1 MSSYPYLYRD
11 PTSTGNRMSASWSC
25 WVKRWGTE
33 GTFWVFNGG
42 HTKDNT
48 THLRWTNG
56 GFLEFFDRQGTD
68 STTEQVR
75 WDCQVLDPSNWHHI
89 LLSIDTTHSGNTG
102 DERVKLY
109 VNGVRL
115 NRAPSSTLL
124 NNSQDVNTP
133 GHNQHFH
140 HLNNSGKRH
149 YFAALMD
156 NSLLSTRG
164 VNFCDCFY
172 VDGVGL
178 SPDVFGYYKDGY
190 GITNAGRFGRNTDV
204 RQGYW
209 TPKKPSVIKAG
220 IKQRGGFGP
229 NGFYLPFN
237 SNNNPGADFHCT
249 PNTILKLKED
259 LAQPKAE
266 IDGDP
271 KVAVRDDPFGAYCQL
286 ALPLV
291 YNGLVDGYGDY
302 SHLIRGDGYPKTV
315 SLLDDVKF
323 TNEGTNFTA
332 SYYGSAAR
340 FDGTGDYLQVNEY
353 EGGFDIGTKDFT
365 VECWCF
371 HTGGSDDTIISN
383 TAGWTFTYGVAGY
396 LRFYMANG
404 SNQVDA
410 VKAYVSN
417 QWVHC
422 VVERYNGVITF
433 YQNGAAVGQHAYTH
447 SIANSSTTTQIGKF
461 HSGTVQY
468 WDGYLQDLRVYIGV
482 AKYKGG
488 FDCVRPWV
496 PQNFGT
502 LQNGIL
508 ANAWRVTK
516 DAPGRN
522 WPLLNDRQDITDDQG
537 SGSNDVA
544 AVYYNG
550 GLSTRLDGDTSAAKG
565 TMGVSSGKWYWEVRL
580 DDNNSSPGV
589 GIVAAGSQLNSF
601 TGSGK
606 GVSYEPR
613 DDRFRKNGSNVYDGS
628 NNHQSDGII
637 IGVALDKDKGIVRFF
652 TDGNEQAGSPVT
664 GVNDLAEVHLPDFW
678 TWNDGQDNDFTVN
691 FGQNPSFC
699 GQETAGTYRDESGEG
714 LFMYEPPAGH
724 IAMCQKNMPAPAI
737 PNPTDH
743 FQPVLYEGDNSDG
756 RKINLP
762 FRPDMIWFKA
772 RSTVVSHVLCDVN
785 RGVKSHLNPD
795 SNGAESGTTGTPY
808 LRSFDDDGFTLSDG
822 SVSGGNT
829 ANRHYVAYCFRAGGN
844 SKDFNIDGVGY
855 DSLEEMPITLDYTS
869 NGITVQKL
877 SVNTKAGFSMI
888 KYQGGPNGAS
898 DKIPHGLGKQCDF
911 VMQKRLQ
918 SGHWIC
924 KHHWNDNNEGFLSD
938 GDGAEFNFISA
949 TSQGGIANLT
959 SSVHHIEPVAGTTNA
974 NNVNPNNNDC
984 VAYMWAEIEGYSK
997 FGQFYG
1003 NGDADGTFVYTGFKP
1018 AFVMI
1023 KNINSGR
1030 SWRMYDTARE
1040 PQSEVSSILY
1050 MDTNAA
1056 ETATSHPVKMF
1067 ANGFK
1072 PHGTF
1077 QEINEANERMLYVA
1091 FAESPYNYTNGAL

>member
-11 PTSTGNRMSASWSC
+11 PTSGGNRMSASWSC
-25 WVKRWGTE
+25 WVKRWGHE
-33 GTFWVFNGG
+33 GTFWIFNGG
-42 HTKDNT
+42 GTKDNT

-56 GFLEFFDRQGTD
+56 GFFEFMDRQGTD
-68 STTEQVR
+68 STTEQIR
-75 WDCQVLDPSNWHHI
+75 WDCQVTDPSNWHHV
-89 LLSIDTTHSGNTG
+89 LLSIDTTHSGQAGEQRIN
-102 DERVKLY
+102 LY

-115 NRAPSSTLL
+115 NRAPSTTLL
-124 NNSQDVNTP
+124 NNSQNVNTP
-133 GHNQHFH
+133 AHNQHFRD
-140 HLNNSGKRH
+140 LNTSGDRH
-149 YFAALMD
+149 YFCGLMD
-156 NSLLSTRG
+156 NSLLTQRG

-209 TPKKPSVIKAG
+209 APKKPSAIKQG

-271 KVAVRDDPFGAYCQL
+271 KEAVRDDPFGAYCRL

-291 YNGLVDGYGDY
+291 YDGLVGGYGDY
-302 SHLIRGDGYPKTV
+302 SHLIRGAGSAQTV
-315 SLLDDVKF
+315 TLLGDTKF
-323 TNEGTNFTA
+323 KNDGTNFCA

-340 FDGTGDYLQVNEY
+340 FDSNGDYLQVSNSS
-353 EGGFDIGTKDFT
+353 GNLNIGTKDFT

-371 HTGGSDDTIISN
+371 HQGGSDDTIISD
-383 TAGWTFTYGVAGY
+383 TTGWTFTYGVSGY

-410 VKAYVSN
+410 NKAYVSN

-422 VVERYNGVITF
+422 VVERYNGRLTF
-433 YQNGAAVGQHAYTH
+433 YQNGAAVGDHAYAH
-447 SIANSSTTTQIGKF
+447 NIANNSATTQVGKY

-468 WDGYLQDLRVYIGV
+468 WDGYLQDLRVYVGE

-508 ANAWRVTK
+508 ANAWRTTK
-516 DAPGRN
+516 DVPGNN
-522 WPLLNDRQDITDDQG
+522 WPLLNDLQDITDDQG

-550 GLSTRLDGDTSAAKG
+550 GLSTRLDGDTSGAKG
-565 TMGVSSGKWYWEVRL
+565 TMGVSSGKWYWEVRY
-580 DDNNSSPGV
+580 DDANSSPGH

-601 TGSGK
+601 AASGK
-606 GVSYEPR
+606 GVSYEPPG
-613 DDRFRKNGSNVYDGS
+613 DRFYKAGSSWYDGS
-628 NNHQSDGII
+628 ANITGDGNIF
-637 IGVALDKDKGIVRFF
+637 GVALDKDAGIVRFF
-652 TDGNEQAGSPVT
+652 ANGVEQAGSPVT
-664 GVNDLAEVHLPDFW
+664 GVNDLAETHLPDFW
-678 TWNDGQDNDFTVN
+678 TWNDGADNDYTVN

-699 GQETAGTYRDESGEG
+699 GQETPGTYADESGEG
-714 LFMYEPPAGH
+714 LFKYEPPVGH
-724 IAMCQKNMPAPAI
+724 IAMCHKNMPEPAI
-737 PNPTDH
+737 PNATDH
-743 FQPVLYEGDNSDG
+743 FQPVLYEGDDSEG
-756 RKINLP
+756 RKINLR

-772 RSTVVSHVLCDVN
+772 RSTVVSHVICDVN
-785 RGVKSHLNPD
+785 RGTYSHLNPD
-795 SNGAESGTTGTPY
+795 EQNAESGTSGTPY
-808 LRSFDDDGFTLSDG
+808 LRSFDSDGFTLSNG
-822 SVSGGNT
+822 ANSGGNT
-829 ANRHYVAYCFRAGGN
+829 NNRHYVAYCFRAGGN
-844 SKDFNIDGVGY
+844 SKDFNVDGVGY
-855 DSLEEMPITLDYTS
+855 DSLEDMPISLGYVS
-869 NGITVQKL
+869 NDINVQKL

-888 KYQGGPNGAS
+888 KYEGGSNGAG

-911 VMQKRLQ
+911 VMQKRLA

-924 KHHWNDNNEGFLSD
+924 KHHWNDSNEGFLSD
-938 GDGAEFNFISA
+938 GDGAEFNFATA
-949 TSQGGIANLT
+949 TSQGGIANLNNNVHYISPLSGT
-959 SSVHHIEPVAGTTNA
+959 SNA
-974 NNVNPNNNDC
+974 NNVNPNNSVC

-1003 NGDADGTFVYTGFKP
+1003 NGDVDGTFVYTGFKP

-1023 KNINSGR
+1023 KNVNS
-1030 SWRMYDTARE
+1030 SYHWRIYDTARE
-1040 PQSEVSSILY
+1040 PDTEAASVLY
-1050 MDTNAA
+1050 MDANNA

-1072 PHGTF
+1072 PHGTASV
-1077 QEINEANERMLYVA
+1077 INQANERMLYIA
-1091 FAESPYNYTNGAL
+1091 FAESPYKYTNGAL